1 MLAARLFSKIK
12 IQNLEEVAPLYIKV
26 HSIHSLLQI
35 FKRENHLLFS
45 KARKER
51 KREIRVRMEGA
62 EKMESKDKPLKSQVA
77 VRCAK
82 AAILLSLLKS
92 FPNRHFTTSIDDQRE
107 EKEMMMREIGDLKME
122 LARERLKS
130 KRIKLCGLMEVILQV
145 MAVLS
150 ISTFLLVIVLMQG

>member
-51 KREIRVRMEGA
+51 KREIRFRMEGA

-107 EKEMMMREIGDLKME
+107 VKNAL
-122 LARERLKS
+122 S
-130 KRIKLCGLMEVILQV
+130 
-145 MAVLS
+145 LS
-150 ISTFLLVIVLMQG
+150 ISIKSFCYF

>member
-1 MLAARLFSKIK
+1 M
-12 IQNLEEVAPLYIKV
+12 Q
-26 HSIHSLLQI
+26 
-35 FKRENHLLFS
+35 
-45 KARKER
+45 
-51 KREIRVRMEGA
+51 
-62 EKMESKDKPLKSQVA
+62 
-77 VRCAK
+77 
-82 AAILLSLLKS
+82 
-92 FPNRHFTTSIDDQRE
+92 

>member
-1 MLAARLFSKIK
+1 
-12 IQNLEEVAPLYIKV
+12 
-26 HSIHSLLQI
+26 LQ
-35 FKRENHLLFS
+35 
-45 KARKER
+45 
-51 KREIRVRMEGA
+51 
-62 EKMESKDKPLKSQVA
+62 
-77 VRCAK
+77 
-82 AAILLSLLKS
+82 
-92 FPNRHFTTSIDDQRE
+92 

>member
-1 MLAARLFSKIK
+1 MLSARLFSKIK
-12 IQNLEEVAPLYIKV
+12 IQNLEEVAPLYNKV
-26 HSIHSLLQI
+26 HSIHFLLQI

-77 VRCAK
+77 IRCAK

-92 FPNRHFTTSIDDQRE
+92 FPNRHLTTSIDDQRE

-130 KRIKLCGLMEVILQV
+130 KKIKLCGLMEVILQV